1 MSFRP
6 LLSDSNRRALLLI
19 EWIAVLAVLVLGVFS
34 MRRWH
39 QPSQGSGVPEDSVRF
54 MSGGAGGVD
63 SGAGESSIVY
73 AEETETVETFPFD
86 PNTADST
93 SLLRLGLAPWQV
105 RSIYRYR
112 ARHGRFHVP
121 EDFKR
126 VPGMTYELWER
137 LAPYIRIS
145 RKFQYLSEEDLKS
158 SAPAVI
164 LADSDTIP
172 AARHECA
179 DVSESV
185 SSGKD
190 SSVVQGFVSQEKY
203 PEGTMVDANTADTT
217 ELKRIPGIA
226 SYRARKIV
234 EYREKLGGFVNV
246 EQVMESCELPDE
258 VLHWF
263 MLTTTVTRKINVN
276 SASVN
281 KMMSHPYI
289 SFYKAKYIVEYRSKH
304 GEFKSL
310 DELVSKKLL
319 TIDEMERLSP
329 YLSL

>member
-1 MSFRP
+1 
-6 LLSDSNRRALLLI
+6 
-19 EWIAVLAVLVLGVFS
+19 
-34 MRRWH
+34 
-39 QPSQGSGVPEDSVRF
+39 
-54 MSGGAGGVD
+54 
-63 SGAGESSIVY
+63 
-73 AEETETVETFPFD
+73 
-86 PNTADST
+86 
-93 SLLRLGLAPWQV
+93 
-105 RSIYRYR
+105 
-112 ARHGRFHVP
+112 
-121 EDFKR
+121 
-126 VPGMTYELWER
+126 
-137 LAPYIRIS
+137 
-145 RKFQYLSEEDLKS
+145 
-158 SAPAVI
+158 
-164 LADSDTIP
+164 
-172 AARHECA
+172 
-179 DVSESV
+179 
-185 SSGKD
+185 
-190 SSVVQGFVSQEKY
+190 
-203 PEGTMVDANTADTT
+203 MVDANTADTT

-226 SYRARKIV
+226 SYRARKI
-234 EYREKLGGFVNV
+234 EGYREKLGGFVNV